1 MVILLSNKYARL
13 ITPNGDLYK
22 DRVVWI
28 KLEGIEGSNFGLA
41 CVYTPN
47 SLTNHRYLWHIM
59 GDFLPKDCNWIT
71 RRDCNYMIER
81 SNDKYNDCGR
91 AINGLER
98 FSCNE
103 FLIGL

>member
-1 MVILLSNKYARL
+1 MGILLSNKYARL
-13 ITPNGDLYK
+13 ITSNGDLDK

-28 KLEGIEGSNFGLA
+28 KREGIEGSNFGLA

-47 SLTNHRYLWHIM
+47 NLTNCRYLWHTM

-71 RRDCNYMIER
+71 RHDCNMIER
-81 SNDKYNDCGR
+81 SNEKSNDCGR
-91 AINGLER
+91 AINDLER
-98 FSCNE
+98 FSWNK